1 MSSNADSTT
10 EVRESRRPRISSRIG
25 TGVCVVVLALATLVT
40 GYVVLTAYMVEPDG
54 PWDRQAVTNSGVAAG
69 VGLAFCSVMTLLTWV
84 FVKAEWLL
92 RWWYAVPVVLAL
104 AALLR
109 LTVLAPSL

>member
-1 MSSNADSTT
+1 MSSSPTAD
-10 EVRESRRPRISSRIG
+10 VREGRRSRSSSRVG
-25 TGVCVVVLALATLVT
+25 TAVCAVVVALGALVT

-69 VGLAFCSVMTLLTWV
+69 IGLAFSGVVALLTWM
-84 FVKAEWLL
+84 FVRAQWMR
-92 RWWYAVPVVLAL
+92 RWWYAIPTLLAV

-109 LTVLAPSL
+109 LTVLAPEI